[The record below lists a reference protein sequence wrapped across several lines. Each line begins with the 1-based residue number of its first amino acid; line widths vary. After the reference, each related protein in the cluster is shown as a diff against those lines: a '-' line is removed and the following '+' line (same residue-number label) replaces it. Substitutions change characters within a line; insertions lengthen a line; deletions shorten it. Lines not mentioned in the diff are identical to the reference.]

1 MWRIFAVLLNEE
13 RKKLIENSPGLP
25 GKTLDLNSV
34 FVVQI
39 QIDFVQKC
47 ESKFH
52 LNMFHSIFAL
62 INQLNLFSM
71 STLLFQI

>member
-39 QIDFVQKC
+39 QIDLDL
-47 ESKFH
+47 S
-52 LNMFHSIFAL
+52 
-62 INQLNLFSM
+62 LF
-71 STLLFQI
+71 LGQENHQITEED

>member
-25 GKTLDLNSV
+25 GKTLDLNSI

-39 QIDFVQKC
+39 QIVFPSLENSQKGFNKP
-47 ESKFH
+47 SFFGFGKG
-52 LNMFHSIFAL
+52 
-62 INQLNLFSM
+62 
-71 STLLFQI
+71 